1 MHKKLLTF
9 IIIIFLFTKFS
20 FAQNVTLESVWK
32 NYEYIPKSAGGWKW
46 MKDGKSYAAIT
57 DNNSIVKYDAASG
70 KALDTLLHSSDLT
83 PKDSTKKI
91 KPFGFE
97 ISDDEKKIL
106 LSTETE
112 AIYRHS
118 TMEKN
123 FIFFRD
129 AKKLEALSSKGK
141 QRYAQF
147 SPDGMKVAYIINNNM
162 YYADLLADEITEVQ
176 ITKDGEKNK
185 IIYGAT
191 DWVYEEEF
199 GINRGFY
206 WSPDSKKILYYR
218 FDESNVKEY
227 SLDYFEKNNYPR
239 NEKYKYPKAGED
251 NSVVGLEV
259 YNLGY
264 ANNGIGVLNYQYK
277 YNPIS
282 KGQNIY
288 FPRIG
293 WVDSEMWNGM
303 IWVEKLNR
311 FQNRLEFQIVNLG
324 LGEDTLSPMYSRNLK
339 KDFLYLNDEDF
350 KTILTETNK
359 AYVDVEAKKDCPIFI
374 NGGKQFIWMSEQDG
388 FEQLYLYNADGSLV
402 KKLSTSPFDV
412 TDVYGYD
419 EKTQTVYYQ
428 QVGDKPYYKVLSRRR
443 INDGYEEERDC
454 FKTLTGWA
462 SYEFSPTFDFAI
474 QTTSHINVPPT
485 YTLLDNQ
492 NKTIRVLE
500 DNADLKKKLAT
511 KNLQPSEFFSFK
523 TEDGTELFGY
533 KISPLL
539 KKKKDKAPVFMYC
552 YGGPNASQ
560 VEDHWGGLN
569 FMYFQFLAQNG
580 YAMACVD
587 NRGTGNRGE
596 AFRKCT
602 YQNLGTIETQ
612 DQISAARYFKKQNW
626 VDSNK
631 ISMFGWSYGGF
642 MATNCALRGGN
653 VFNACVAV
661 APVTDWRFYDNIYT
675 ERYMRTPKENKL
687 GYENAACT
695 KYADNMK
702 GHFLLMHGGADDNV
716 HTQNTFELTNALIK
730 ADKQYDEFIFPNKAH
745 GISGGNTRYFL
756 FKKMTNFIFENNPSG
771 NIQLGNQ
778 DKMKLKKD

>member
-1 MHKKLLTF
+1 MTF
-9 IIIIFLFTKFS
+9 RNFYTTVSILCIATLFS
-20 FAQNVTLESVWK
+20 FQVKSQHVTLESVWK
-32 NYEYIPKSAGGWKW
+32 NFEYIPKSEGGWKW
-46 MKDGKSYAAIT
+46 MKDGKTYVEMT
-57 DNNSIVKYDAASG
+57 TNLSIVKYDAASG
-70 KALDTLLHSSDLT
+70 KALDTLLRSEDLI
-83 PKDSTKKI
+83 PKDSIKAI

-106 LSTETE
+106 LSTEME
-112 AIYRHS
+112 SIYRHS

-123 FIFFRD
+123 FIYFRD
-129 AKKLEALSSKGK
+129 SKKLETLSGKGK

-162 YYADLLADEITEVQ
+162 YYADVLADEITEVQ

-251 NSVVGLEV
+251 NSVVGLE
-259 YNLGY
+259 LY
-264 ANNGIGVLNYQYK
+264 AIESGKVTYTFTPE
-277 YNPIS
+277 NPQS
-282 KGQNIY
+282 Y
-288 FPRIG
+288 YLPRMG
-293 WVDSEMWNGM
+293 WINSDE
-303 IWVEKLNR
+303 IWFEKLNR
-311 FQNRLEFQIVNLG
+311 LQNELQVFSYYSFSETNPTFDNNRKEQV
-324 LGEDTLSPMYSRNLK
+324 ETKRTSTLTK
-339 KDFLYLNDEDF
+339 F
-350 KTILTETNK
+350 LTETNK

-374 NGGKQFIWMSEQDG
+374 NGGKHFIWMSEQDG
-388 FEQLYLYNADGSLV
+388 FNQLYLYNADGKLV
-402 KKLSTSPFDV
+402 RKLSTSNYDI

-428 QVGDKPYYKVLSRRR
+428 QVGDKPYYKVLSRCN
-443 INDGYEEERDC
+443 INGNEERDC
-454 FKTLTGWA
+454 FKTQTGWA

-500 DNADLKKKLAT
+500 DNADLKKKLAD
-511 KNLQPSEFFSFK
+511 KKLQPTDFFSFK

-533 KISPLL
+533 QISPLL

-560 VEDHWGGLN
+560 VEDRWGGMN

-580 YAMACVD
+580 YTMACVD

-602 YQNLGTIETQ
+602 YLNLGTIETQ
-612 DQISAARYFKKQNW
+612 DQISAARYYKKQNW

-642 MATNCALRGGN
+642 MATNCMLRGAG

-675 ERYMRTPKENKL
+675 ERYMRTPKENAM
-687 GYENAACT
+687 GYANNSCMKFAE
-695 KYADNMK
+695 NMK
-702 GHFLLMHGGADDNV
+702 GHFLLMHGDADDNV
-716 HTQNTFELTNALIK
+716 HIQNSFELTNALIK
-730 ADKQYDEFIFPNKAH
+730 ADKQFDLFVYPNKAH

-771 NIQLGNQ
+771 NIQKGEN
-778 DKMKLKKD
+778 KKIELEKK

>member
-1 MHKKLLTF
+1 V
-9 IIIIFLFTKFS
+9 
-20 FAQNVTLESVWK
+20 Q
-32 NYEYIPKSAGGWKW
+32 
-46 MKDGKSYAAIT
+46 
-57 DNNSIVKYDAASG
+57 YDAASG
-70 KALDTLLHSSDLT
+70 KAIDTLLKSNQLT
-83 PKDSTKKI
+83 PKDSTKAI
-91 KPFGFE
+91 KFSGFE
-97 ISDDEKKIL
+97 LSNDERKIIL
-106 LSTETE
+106 ATEME
-112 AIYRHS
+112 SIYRHS

-123 FIFFRD
+123 FIYFRD
-129 AKKLEALSSKGK
+129 SKKLEALSSKGK

-227 SLDYFEKNNYPR
+227 ALDYFEKNNYPR

-251 NSVVGLEV
+251 NSVVGLKVFYLYGIEEDYTRLKDSLDNRILAPKTDEYARNSQSFYIPRAGWINNDDIWYEQLNRIQNKIELVKSEFNLDVKNTEKVKV
-259 YNLGY
+259 YS
-264 ANNGIGVLNYQYK
+264 NNGKNEVAYAQRPRLYFK
-277 YNPIS
+277 Y
-282 KGQNIY
+282 
-288 FPRIG
+288 
-293 WVDSEMWNGM
+293 
-303 IWVEKLNR
+303 
-311 FQNRLEFQIVNLG
+311 
-324 LGEDTLSPMYSRNLK
+324 TT
-339 KDFLYLNDEDF
+339 
-350 KTILTETNK
+350 TITETNT

-402 KKLSTSPFDV
+402 KKLSTSNFDV

-428 QVGDKPYYKVLSRRR
+428 QVGDKPYYKVLSRCN
-443 INDGYEEERDC
+443 INGNEERDC
-454 FKTLTGWA
+454 FKTQTGWA
-462 SYEFSPTFDFAI
+462 SYEFSPTFDYAI
-474 QTTSHINVPPT
+474 QTSSHINVPPT
-485 YTLLDNQ
+485 YSLLDNQ

-560 VEDHWGGLN
+560 VEDRWGGMN

-602 YQNLGTIETQ
+602 YLTLGKIETQ
-612 DQISAARYFKKQNW
+612 DQISAAKYFKKQTW

-642 MATNCALRGGN
+642 MATNCILRGAG
-653 VFNACVAV
+653 VFNCAVAV
-661 APVTDWRFYDNIYT
+661 APVTDWRYYDNIYT
-675 ERYMRTPKENKL
+675 ERYMRTPKENFA
-687 GYENAACT
+687 GYSENSCLKFT
-695 KYADNMK
+695 DNLK
-702 GHFLLMHGGADDNV
+702 GNFLLMHGTADDNV
-716 HTQNTFELTNALIK
+716 HLQNSMELTSALIK
-730 ADKQYDEFIFPNKAH
+730 SNKQFDEFYYPNKNH
-745 GISGGNTRYFL
+745 GISGGITRYYL
-756 FKKMTNFIFENNPSG
+756 YKKMTDFIFNHNPSL
-771 NIQLGNQ
+771 NIQQ
-778 DKMKLKKD
+778 K

>member
-1 MHKKLLTF
+1 MTF
-9 IIIIFLFTKFS
+9 RKICVFIPVVFS
-20 FAQNVTLESVWK
+20 CFFITNNLVAQNVTLESVWK
-32 NYEYIPKSAGGWKW
+32 NYEYVPKSAGGWKW
-46 MKDGKSYAAIT
+46 MKDGKSYAEIT
-57 DNNSIVKYDAASG
+57 NNYSIVKYDAATG

-83 PKDSTKKI
+83 PKDSSKSI
-91 KPFGFE
+91 KVVSFE
-97 ISDDEKKIL
+97 ISSDEKKIL
-106 LSTETE
+106 LATEME
-112 AIYRHS
+112 SIYRHS

-123 FIFFRD
+123 FIYFKD
-129 AKKLEALSSKGK
+129 SKKLEALSSKGK

-199 GINRGFY
+199 GINRAFY

-218 FDESNVKEY
+218 FDETNVKEY
-227 SLDYFEKNNYPR
+227 SLDYFEKNDYPR

-259 YNLGY
+259 FNLEKQKQ
-264 ANNGIGVLNYQYK
+264 ISNYQPTENAQLY
-277 YNPIS
+277 YLPCV
-282 KGQNIY
+282 
-288 FPRIG
+288 G
-293 WVDSEMWNGM
+293 WINEST

-311 FQNRLEFQIVNLG
+311 LQNNLSMMQINVN
-324 LGEDTLSPMYSRNLK
+324 DASQKNM
-339 KDFLYLNDEDF
+339 
-350 KTILTETNK
+350 LTETNK

-374 NGGKQFIWMSEQDG
+374 NDGKQFIWMSEQDG
-388 FEQLYLYNADGSLV
+388 FEQLYLYNVDGKLV
-402 KKLSTSPFDV
+402 KKLSTSNFDV

-419 EKTQTVYYQ
+419 EKTQTIYYQ
-428 QVGDKPYYKVLSRRR
+428 QVGDKPYYKVLSRCN
-443 INDGYEEERDC
+443 INGNEERDC
-454 FKTLTGWA
+454 FKTSSGWA
-462 SYEFSPTFDFAI
+462 SYEFSPTFDFTI
-474 QTTSHINVPPT
+474 QNTSHINIPPT

-492 NKTIRVLE
+492 NKTFRVLE
-500 DNADLKKKLAT
+500 DNADLKKKLSD
-511 KNLQPSEFFSFK
+511 KKLQPTDFYSFK

-533 KISPLL
+533 KILPLL
-539 KKKKDKAPVFMYC
+539 KSKKDKSPVFMYC
-552 YGGPNASQ
+552 YGGPNSAQ

-612 DQISAARYFKKQNW
+612 DQISAARYLKQQNW

-642 MATNCALRGGN
+642 MATNCMLRGGS

-661 APVTDWRFYDNIYT
+661 APVTDWRYYDNIYT
-675 ERYMRTPKENKL
+675 ERYMRTPKENAMGYANNNCSKFAENML
-687 GYENAACT
+687 GN
-695 KYADNMK
+695 
-702 GHFLLMHGGADDNV
+702 FLLMHGGADDNV
-716 HTQNTFELTNALIK
+716 HIQNTFELTNALIK
-730 ADKQYDEFIFPNKAH
+730 ADKQFDEFIFPNKAH

-756 FKKMTNFIFENNPSG
+756 FKKMTNFIFDKNPSK
-771 NIQLGNQ
+771 NIQKGS
-778 DKMKLKKD
+778 KLNKS

>member
-1 MHKKLLTF
+1 
-9 IIIIFLFTKFS
+9 
-20 FAQNVTLESVWK
+20 
-32 NYEYIPKSAGGWKW
+32 
-46 MKDGKSYAAIT
+46 
-57 DNNSIVKYDAASG
+57 
-70 KALDTLLHSSDLT
+70 
-83 PKDSTKKI
+83 
-91 KPFGFE
+91 
-97 ISDDEKKIL
+97 
-106 LSTETE
+106 
-112 AIYRHS
+112 
-118 TMEKN
+118 
-123 FIFFRD
+123 
-129 AKKLEALSSKGK
+129 
-141 QRYAQF
+141 
-147 SPDGMKVAYIINNNM
+147 
-162 YYADLLADEITEVQ
+162 
-176 ITKDGEKNK
+176 
-185 IIYGAT
+185 
-191 DWVYEEEF
+191 
-199 GINRGFY
+199 
-206 WSPDSKKILYYR
+206 
-218 FDESNVKEY
+218 
-227 SLDYFEKNNYPR
+227 
-239 NEKYKYPKAGED
+239 
-251 NSVVGLEV
+251 
-259 YNLGY
+259 
-264 ANNGIGVLNYQYK
+264 
-277 YNPIS
+277 
-282 KGQNIY
+282 
-288 FPRIG
+288 
-293 WVDSEMWNGM
+293 
-303 IWVEKLNR
+303 
-311 FQNRLEFQIVNLG
+311 
-324 LGEDTLSPMYSRNLK
+324 
-339 KDFLYLNDEDF
+339 
-350 KTILTETNK
+350 
-359 AYVDVEAKKDCPIFI
+359 
-374 NGGKQFIWMSEQDG
+374 
-388 FEQLYLYNADGSLV
+388 LV

-419 EKTQTVYYQ
+419 EKMQTVYYQ
-428 QVGDKPYYKVLSRRR
+428 QVGDKPYYKVLSRCN
-443 INDGYEEERDC
+443 INGNEERDC

-462 SYEFSPTFDFAI
+462 SYEFSPTFDLAI

-500 DNADLKKKLAT
+500 DNADLKKKLAD
-511 KNLQPSEFFSFK
+511 KKLQPVDFFSFK

-602 YQNLGTIETQ
+602 YLNLGTIETQ

-642 MATNCALRGGN
+642 MATNCMLRGAG

-675 ERYMRTPKENKL
+675 ERYMRTPKENKQ

-695 KYADNMK
+695 KYAEKMQ

-730 ADKQYDEFIFPNKAH
+730 ADKQYDEFIFPNKNH

-756 FKKMTNFIFENNPSG
+756 FRKMTNFIFENNPSG
-771 NIQLGNQ
+771 NIQKTEN
-778 DKMKLKKD
+778 KKN

>member
-1 MHKKLLTF
+1 M
-9 IIIIFLFTKFS
+9 S
-20 FAQNVTLESVWK
+20 
-32 NYEYIPKSAGGWKW
+32 
-46 MKDGKSYAAIT
+46 
-57 DNNSIVKYDAASG
+57 
-70 KALDTLLHSSDLT
+70 
-83 PKDSTKKI
+83 
-91 KPFGFE
+91 FE

-147 SPDGMKVAYIINNNM
+147 SPDGMKVAYIISNNM
-162 YYADLLADEITEVQ
+162 FYADLVADEITEVQ

-251 NSVVGLEV
+251 NSVVSLEV
-259 YNLGY
+259 FSLENQFEYTVVNLS
-264 ANNGIGVLNYQYK
+264 NFN
-277 YNPIS
+277 
-282 KGQNIY
+282 KGQDFYI
-288 FPRIG
+288 PRTG
-293 WVDSEMWNGM
+293 WINNDVSWFERLNRTQNELSLETFFREIDTLPNKEKGITLQQLRETNHSVL
-303 IWVEKLNR
+303 VEK
-311 FQNRLEFQIVNLG
+311 
-324 LGEDTLSPMYSRNLK
+324 
-339 KDFLYLNDEDF
+339 
-350 KTILTETNK
+350 NK
-359 AYVDVEAKKDCPIFI
+359 AYVDVEAKIDCPIFI

-402 KKLSTSPFDV
+402 KKLSASPFDV

-428 QVGDKPYYKVLSRRR
+428 QVGDKPYYKVLSRCS
-443 INDGYEEERDC
+443 INGNEERDC

-500 DNADLKKKLAT
+500 DNADLKKKLAD
-511 KNLQPSEFFSFK
+511 KKLQPVDFFSFK

-602 YQNLGTIETQ
+602 YLNMGTIETQ

-695 KYADNMK
+695 KYADDMK

-771 NIQLGNQ
+771 NIQKGNA
-778 DKMKLKKD
+778 DKLMLKKS

>member
-1 MHKKLLTF
+1 MSLEV
-9 IIIIFLFTKFS
+9 FS
-20 FAQNVTLESVWK
+20 LENQFEYTVVNLSNFNK
-32 NYEYIPKSAGGWKW
+32 GQDFYIPRTGW
-46 MKDGKSYAAIT
+46 I
-57 DNNSIVKYDAASG
+57 NNDVSWFERLNRTQNELSLETFFREI
-70 KALDTLLHSSDLT
+70 DTLPNKEKGITLQQLRETNHS
-83 PKDSTKKI
+83 
-91 KPFGFE
+91 
-97 ISDDEKKIL
+97 
-106 LSTETE
+106 
-112 AIYRHS
+112 
-118 TMEKN
+118 
-123 FIFFRD
+123 
-129 AKKLEALSSKGK
+129 
-141 QRYAQF
+141 
-147 SPDGMKVAYIINNNM
+147 
-162 YYADLLADEITEVQ
+162 
-176 ITKDGEKNK
+176 
-185 IIYGAT
+185 
-191 DWVYEEEF
+191 
-199 GINRGFY
+199 
-206 WSPDSKKILYYR
+206 
-218 FDESNVKEY
+218 
-227 SLDYFEKNNYPR
+227 
-239 NEKYKYPKAGED
+239 
-251 NSVVGLEV
+251 
-259 YNLGY
+259 
-264 ANNGIGVLNYQYK
+264 VL
-277 YNPIS
+277 
-282 KGQNIY
+282 
-288 FPRIG
+288 
-293 WVDSEMWNGM
+293 
-303 IWVEKLNR
+303 VEK
-311 FQNRLEFQIVNLG
+311 
-324 LGEDTLSPMYSRNLK
+324 
-339 KDFLYLNDEDF
+339 
-350 KTILTETNK
+350 NK
-359 AYVDVEAKKDCPIFI
+359 AYVDVEAKIDCPIFI

-402 KKLSTSPFDV
+402 KKLSASPFDV

-428 QVGDKPYYKVLSRRR
+428 QVGDKPYYKVLSRCS
-443 INDGYEEERDC
+443 INGNEERDC

-500 DNADLKKKLAT
+500 DNADLKKKLAD
-511 KNLQPSEFFSFK
+511 KKLQPVDFFSFK

-602 YQNLGTIETQ
+602 YLNMGTIETQ

-695 KYADNMK
+695 KYADDMK

-771 NIQLGNQ
+771 NIQKGNA
-778 DKMKLKKD
+778 DKLMLKKS

>member
-1 MHKKLLTF
+1 MQFRKIFIRTIILL
-9 IIIIFLFTKFS
+9 ISLQFTTQLN
-20 FAQNVTLESVWK
+20 AQSLTLESIWK
-32 NYEYIPKSAGGWKW
+32 NFEYTPKTEGGWKW
-46 MKDGKSYAAIT
+46 MKDGKTYAAMT
-57 DNNSIVKYDAASG
+57 DNYSIVKYDAATG
-70 KALDTLLHSSDLT
+70 KALDTLMSAKALT
-83 PKDSTKKI
+83 PKDSSKAI

-112 AIYRHS
+112 SIYRHS
-118 TMEKN
+118 TQEKN

-129 AKKLEALSSKGK
+129 SKKLEALSSKGK

-147 SPDGMKVAYIINNNM
+147 SPDGMKVAYVINNNM
-162 YYADLLADEITEVQ
+162 YYADLVADEITEVQ

-227 SLDYFEKNNYPR
+227 ALDYFEKNNYPR

-251 NSVVGLEV
+251 NSVVNLEV
-259 YNLGY
+259 YSVEVEKLLG
-264 ANNGIGVLNYQYK
+264 K
-277 YNPIS
+277 YSSIENP
-282 KGQNIY
+282 QEY
-288 FPRIG
+288 YLPRIG
-293 WVDSEMWNGM
+293 WVDNYAAY
-303 IWVEKLNR
+303 VTKLNR
-311 FQNRLEFQIVNLG
+311 LQNELQLIIIHGGIDSVPLINQTS
-324 LGEDTLSPMYSRNLK
+324 GEVERMEAIHFFGRTN
-339 KDFLYLNDEDF
+339 
-350 KTILTETNK
+350 TISLPETNK

-428 QVGDKPYYKVLSRRR
+428 QVGDKPYYKVLSRCS
-443 INDGYEEERDC
+443 INGNEERDC

-474 QTTSHINVPPT
+474 QTTSHINIPPT

-500 DNADLKKKLAT
+500 DNADLKKKISE
-511 KNLQPSEFFSFK
+511 KKLQPVDFFSFK

-560 VEDHWGGLN
+560 VEDHWGGTN

-602 YQNLGTIETQ
+602 YMNLGQIETQ

-642 MATNCALRGGN
+642 MATNCMLRGAG

-675 ERYMRTPKENKL
+675 ERYMQTPKENAV
-687 GYENAACT
+687 GYINSSCSN
-695 KYADNMK
+695 YADKMQ

-716 HTQNTFELTNALIK
+716 HTQNTYELTNALIK

-756 FKKMTNFIFENNPSG
+756 FKKMTNFIFENNPSN
-771 NIQLGNQ
+771 NIQNEKRGIEKISLN
-778 DKMKLKKD
+778 KN